1 MGCPNSMLAVL
12 LFSTLAALSVPADQ
26 TLQVAPLPRDGQ
38 VLVSFELQ
46 QELTDDVRK
55 TIRSGLAVS
64 FIYRVELRRS
74 SAIWF
79 DRVLSSAVVKA
90 TVRYDN
96 LTRRYLLT
104 RTLDDRIDRPDTTD
118 SEEVAWRWLTNQF
131 DRLPLFSSVPLESN
145 GEYYVRVSAHTAP
158 RNAAFVWPWRGDDVV
173 AFTKF
178 TLIR

>member
-1 MGCPNSMLAVL
+1 MFTVL
-12 LFSTLAALSVPADQ
+12 VFSTLLVLPVPADQ
-26 TLQVAPLPRDGQ
+26 QLQVAPLPRDGQ
-38 VLVSFELQ
+38 VLVSFQLQ
-46 QELTDDVRK
+46 QELTDELRT
-55 TIRSGLAVS
+55 TIRSGMAVS
-64 FIYRVELRRS
+64 FTYRVDLRRG

-79 DRVLSSAVVKA
+79 DRTLASAVVKA

-104 RTLDDRIDRPDTTD
+104 RTLDDRMERPDTTD
-118 SEEVAWRWLTNQF
+118 SEEVAWKWLTNQF
-131 DRLPLFSSVPLESN
+131 DRLPLFSSVKLESN
-145 GEYYVRVSAHTAP
+145 GEYYIRVSAHAAP

>member
-1 MGCPNSMLAVL
+1 MFTTFIFATLLSLAVP
-12 LFSTLAALSVPADQ
+12 AADQ

-38 VLVSFELQ
+38 VLVSFELRQ
-46 QELTDDVRK
+46 ALTDDVRT
-55 TIRSGLAVS
+55 TIRSGMAVS
-64 FIYRVELRRS
+64 FIYKVDLRRS

-79 DRVLSSAVVKA
+79 DRTLASAVVKA

-104 RTLDDRIDRPDTTD
+104 RTVDGRMERPDTTD
-118 SEEVAWRWLTNQF
+118 SEELAWKWLTDQF
-131 DRLPLFSSVPLESN
+131 DRLPLFSSVTLESN
-145 GEYYVRVSAHTAP
+145 GEYYVRVSAHAAP
-158 RNAAFVWPWRGDDVV
+158 RHAAFVWPWRGDDVV

>member
-1 MGCPNSMLAVL
+1 MLAVL
-12 LFSTLAALSVPADQ
+12 LFSTFVALSAAADQ

-38 VLVSFELQ
+38 VLVSFALR
-46 QELTDDVRK
+46 QELTEDVRK

-64 FIYRVELRRS
+64 FIYRVDLKRS
-74 SAIWF
+74 SALWL
-79 DRVLSSAVVKA
+79 DRVLATSVVKA

-104 RTLDDRIDRPDTTD
+104 RTIDGRIERPDTTD
-118 SEEVAWRWLTNQF
+118 SEDVAWRWLTDQF
-131 DRLPLFSSVPLESN
+131 DRMPLFSSMELESN
-145 GEYYVRVSAHTAP
+145 AEYYVRVSAHTAP
-158 RNAAFVWPWRGDDVV
+158 GNNGFVWPWRGDDVV

>member
-1 MGCPNSMLAVL
+1 MSCPDPMFTALLLSAFLSAVAPL
-12 LFSTLAALSVPADQ
+12 DQ
-26 TLQVAPLPRDGQ
+26 TLQVAPLPRDGR

-46 QELTDDVRK
+46 QELTDEVRT
-55 TIRSGLAVS
+55 TIRSGMAVS
-64 FIYRVELRRS
+64 FIYKVDLRRS
-74 SAIWF
+74 SSIWF
-79 DRVLSSAVVKA
+79 DRTLASAVVKA

-96 LTRRYLLT
+96 LTSRYLLT
-104 RTLDDRIDRPDTTD
+104 RTLDGRMERPDTTD
-118 SEEVAWRWLTNQF
+118 SEEVAWRWLTDQF

-145 GEYYVRVSAHTAP
+145 GEYYVRVSAHAAP

>member
-1 MGCPNSMLAVL
+1 MFTAFV
-12 LFSTLAALSVPADQ
+12 FSTLLALAVPADQ
-26 TLQVAPLPRDGQ
+26 TLQIAPLPRDGQ

-46 QELTDDVRK
+46 QELTDEVRA

-64 FIYRVELRRS
+64 FTYKIDLRRS
-74 SAIWF
+74 APAWF
-79 DRVLSSAVVKA
+79 DRTLASAVVKA

-104 RTLDDRIDRPDTTD
+104 RTLDGRMERPDTTD
-118 SEEVAWRWLTNQF
+118 SEEVAWRWLTDRF
-131 DRLPLFSSVPLESN
+131 DRLPLFSSVTLESN
-145 GEYYVRVSAHTAP
+145 GEYYVRVSAHAAP

>member
-1 MGCPNSMLAVL
+1 MFTTFIFATLLSLAVP
-12 LFSTLAALSVPADQ
+12 AADQ

-38 VLVSFELQ
+38 VLVSFELR
-46 QELTDDVRK
+46 QELTDDVRT
-55 TIRSGLAVS
+55 TIRSGMAVS
-64 FIYRVELRRS
+64 FIYKVDLRRS

-79 DRVLSSAVVKA
+79 DRTLASAVVKA

-104 RTLDDRIDRPDTTD
+104 RTVDGRMERPDTTD
-118 SEEVAWRWLTNQF
+118 SEELAWKWLTDQF
-131 DRLPLFSSVPLESN
+131 DRLPLFSSVTLESN
-145 GEYYVRVSAHTAP
+145 GEYYVRVSAHAAP

>member
-1 MGCPNSMLAVL
+1 MLTAVL
-12 LFSTLAALSVPADQ
+12 LSTLLALAGPADQ

-38 VLVSFELQ
+38 VLVSFQLQ
-46 QELTDDVRK
+46 QELTDEVRT
-55 TIRSGLAVS
+55 TIRSGMAVS
-64 FIYRVELRRS
+64 FIYKVDLRRG
-74 SAIWF
+74 SAVWF
-79 DRVLSSAVVKA
+79 DRTLASTVVKA

-104 RTLDDRIDRPDTTD
+104 RTLDGRMERPDTTD
-118 SEEVAWRWLTNQF
+118 SEEVAWKWLTDQF
-131 DRLPLFSSVPLESN
+131 DRLPLFSSVTLESN

>member
-1 MGCPNSMLAVL
+1 MLTALVFSAFVL
-12 LFSTLAALSVPADQ
+12 LPISADQ
-26 TLQVAPLPRDGQ
+26 QLQVAPLPRDGQ

-46 QELTDDVRK
+46 QELTEDVRT
-55 TIRSGLAVS
+55 TIRSGMAVS
-64 FIYRVELRRS
+64 FVYRVDLRRS

-79 DRVLSSAVVKA
+79 DRTLSSTVLKA

-104 RTLDDRIDRPDTTD
+104 RTLDGRMDRSDTTD
-118 SEEVAWRWLTNQF
+118 SEEVAWKWLTDQF
-131 DRLPLFSSVPLESN
+131 DRLPLFSSVTLESN
-145 GEYYVRVSAHTAP
+145 GEYYVRVSAHAAP

>member
-1 MGCPNSMLAVL
+1 MFTALV
-12 LFSTLAALSVPADQ
+12 FSTLLVAAGPLDQ
-26 TLQVAPLPRDGQ
+26 TLKVAPLPRDGR
-38 VLVSFELQ
+38 VLVSFELR
-46 QELTDDVRK
+46 QELTDEVRA
-55 TIRSGLAVS
+55 TIRSGMAVS
-64 FIYRVELRRS
+64 FIYKVDLRRS

-79 DRVLSSAVVKA
+79 DRTLASAVVKA
-90 TVRYDN
+90 TVRFDN

-104 RTLDDRIDRPDTTD
+104 RTLDDSMERPDTTD

-131 DRLPLFSSVPLESN
+131 DRLPLFSSVSLESN
-145 GEYYVRVSAHTAP
+145 GEYYVRVSAHAAP